1 MPMQIIVAVG
11 IRKIKDTKDTSTR
24 KILKKLILTKKYAE
38 ASRLCIFKMVNVKHA
53 KISLDKLTFFIKN
66 GLNNYSSKRN
76 FDFGPDK
83 RSNVS
88 NLSPYIRKR
97 IIHEI
102 ESITGM
108 FKL

>member
-1 MPMQIIVAVG
+1 MVNE
-11 IRKIKDTKDTSTR
+11 TR
-24 KILKKLILTKKYAE
+24 K
-38 ASRLCIFKMVNVKHA
+38 S
-53 KISLDKLTFFIKN
+53 SLEKLTFFIKN

-97 IIHEI
+97 I
-102 ESITGM
+102 SDNRKKM
-108 FKL
+108 LAAANK